1 MGDSDSDSDIHFITQ
16 NRFTSSY
23 QAEFNSDFE
32 RLINTDIET
41 FDVAVPDFDVGKS
54 DILESDEF
62 SGNDTDLV
70 ELSQQVEASIPQ
82 AIPIPITTH
91 TIDDADSISG
101 NNAGPIPNRF
111 SNPVSEQDLE
121 SLCNSAFS
129 QNTENKSRWAL
140 NVFQAWVKERQS
152 RGLRDDVLLNPD
164 IIALSH
170 RETDLNKTLMRF
182 LVEVRNQK
190 GEEYRGNTLYE
201 LIASLQYYLRR
212 HDVEINVYESPYF
225 KGMRN
230 VLDARMKSLAKQGIG
245 IEKRQANV
253 VSVDQEDILWE
264 KGMLGEDTPQKL
276 LDTLVY
282 LIGLNC
288 ALRAGDEHRNLR
300 VGPNSQFQITEDSS
314 GVTYLKYTEDISKTN
329 KGGLKSRKCSRK
341 TIRVSENV
349 ELPQRCP
356 VRLYRKYMS
365 LRPNN
370 GKCNAFY
377 LRPLHYVKEGVWYAD
392 IPVGKHPL
400 RATVSKLFKQAG
412 IEGYFTNHSLR
423 ATAATRLYDS
433 GLDEQL
439 IAERTGHRSLAIRSY
454 KRTSA
459 QMEDRVDGVI
469 QRKSRASATVT
480 SAASG
485 PAIAPSKTLVS
496 TASADAKSAGT
507 MLTPTAV
514 LDETSTVAVT
524 ETTTAES
531 AAKKSMKLVLP
542 DGATLSLSF

>member
-41 FDVAVPDFDVGKS
+41 FDVAVPDFDVGKN

-70 ELSQQVEASIPQ
+70 EHSQVEASIPQ

-111 SNPVSEQDLE
+111 SNPVSEKDLQ

-152 RGLRDDVLLNPD
+152 RRLRDDVLLNPD

-190 GEEYRGNTLYE
+190 GEEYRVNTLYE

-253 VSVDQEDILWE
+253 VSDDQEDILWE

-365 LRPNN
+365 LRPKN

-423 ATAATRLYDS
+423 ATAATRLYDC

-496 TASADAKSAGT
+496 TASAEAKSAET

>member
-1 MGDSDSDSDIHFITQ
+1 
-16 NRFTSSY
+16 
-23 QAEFNSDFE
+23 
-32 RLINTDIET
+32 
-41 FDVAVPDFDVGKS
+41 
-54 DILESDEF
+54 
-62 SGNDTDLV
+62 
-70 ELSQQVEASIPQ
+70 
-82 AIPIPITTH
+82 
-91 TIDDADSISG
+91 
-101 NNAGPIPNRF
+101 
-111 SNPVSEQDLE
+111 
-121 SLCNSAFS
+121 
-129 QNTENKSRWAL
+129 
-140 NVFQAWVKERQS
+140 
-152 RGLRDDVLLNPD
+152 
-164 IIALSH
+164 
-170 RETDLNKTLMRF
+170 
-182 LVEVRNQK
+182 
-190 GEEYRGNTLYE
+190 
-201 LIASLQYYLRR
+201 
-212 HDVEINVYESPYF
+212 
-225 KGMRN
+225 MRN

-245 IEKRQANV
+245 IKKRQANV
-253 VSVDQEDILWE
+253 VSVDQEDLLSE
-264 KGMLGEDTPQKL
+264 KGILGEDTPQKL

-282 LIGLNC
+282 LIGINY

-365 LRPNN
+365 LRPNK
-370 GKCNAFY
+370 GKCNAYY
-377 LRPLHYVKEGVWYAD
+377 LRPLHYVKECVWYANV
-392 IPVGKHPL
+392 PVGKQPL
-400 RATVSKLFKQAG
+400 RETVSKLFKQAG

-439 IAERTGHRSLAIRSY
+439 IADRTGHRSLAIRSY

-459 QMEDRVDGVI
+459 QMEGRVDGVI
-469 QRKSRASATVT
+469 QRKPRASATVT

-485 PAIAPSKTLVS
+485 PAIATSKTLVS
-496 TASADAKSAGT
+496 TAPADATSAET

-514 LDETSTVAVT
+514 LDETSTLTVT

-542 DGATLSLSF
+542 DGATLSLSI